1 MTIAGQGAAAVAAV
15 GARTS
20 VARRW
25 AWLPTLLVGVGLFE
39 LVHWAL
45 VETGNP
51 NLLPALILLGAAV
64 VPAAFVAF
72 VYGRRLGYDVSG
84 LLLAF
89 TALVGGVVGVVLA
102 GTWEYHA
109 PVRLGALPTVA
120 VGFAEETAKL
130 IVPAAVLLFVGYRR
144 PANGLLLGVASGAG
158 FAALETMGYAFV
170 GLVETRG
177 DLGTVDGI
185 LLLRGLLSPAAHMA
199 WTGLTAA
206 ALWEAAA
213 RRWQFR
219 ALLRFV
225 VVFLIAVG
233 LHTIWDSVH
242 TGPVYAVLACVGLG
256 LLIATTHHLSRVD
269 RWDRGYAEWLG
280 RSAAFPDGHGQPG
293 PSGQPPLGPGGEWLS
308 ASRIQRKP

>member
-1 MTIAGQGAAAVAAV
+1 MRINGSEAGVV
-15 GARTS
+15 PVDGARPS
-20 VARRW
+20 AGRRW

-39 LVHWAL
+39 LVRRAL
-45 VETGNP
+45 IDTGNP

-64 VPAAFVAF
+64 IPAAFVAF

-102 GTWEYHA
+102 GVWEYHA
-109 PVRLGALPTVA
+109 LIRLGALPTLA

-130 IVPAAVLLFVGYRR
+130 LIPAAVLLFVGYRR

-170 GLVETRG
+170 TLIETRG
-177 DLGTVDGI
+177 DLGTVDDV

-213 RRWQFR
+213 RRWQAR
-219 ALLRFV
+219 ALVRFV
-225 VVFLIAVG
+225 VVYLVAVA
-233 LHTIWDSVH
+233 LHATWDTVH
-242 TGPVYAVLACVGLG
+242 TGVAYIVLACIGLG
-256 LLIATTHHLSRVD
+256 LLIATTHHLARED
-269 RWDRGYAEWLG
+269 RQGVPAARQTRRGVARL
-280 RSAAFPDGHGQPG
+280 
-293 PSGQPPLGPGGEWLS
+293 
-308 ASRIQRKP
+308 

>member
-1 MTIAGQGAAAVAAV
+1 MSINGSKAVLV
-15 GARTS
+15 DGARTTA
-20 VARRW
+20 ARRW
-25 AWLPTLLVGVGLFE
+25 AWLPTLLIGVALFE
-39 LVHWAL
+39 LVRRAL
-45 VETGNP
+45 VATGNP

-102 GTWEYHA
+102 GLWEYHTL
-109 PVRLGALPTVA
+109 VRLGSVPTLT

-130 IVPAAVLLFVGYRR
+130 LIPAAVLLFVAHRR

-170 GLVETRG
+170 TLIETRG
-177 DLGTVDGI
+177 DLGTVDGV

-213 RRWQFR
+213 RGWQAR
-219 ALLRFV
+219 ALVRFV
-225 VVFLIAVG
+225 LVYLIVVA
-233 LHTIWDSVH
+233 LHTTWDTVH
-242 TGPVYAVLACVGLG
+242 TSVSYVVLACIGLG
-256 LLIATTHHLSRVD
+256 LLITTTHRLAREGRREVPAVAHD
-269 RWDRGYAEWLG
+269 RRRLRA
-280 RSAAFPDGHGQPG
+280 
-293 PSGQPPLGPGGEWLS
+293 PL
-308 ASRIQRKP
+308 

>member
-1 MTIAGQGAAAVAAV
+1 VSINGSEAGVPV
-15 GARTS
+15 DGARTS
-20 VARRW
+20 AGRRW

-39 LVHWAL
+39 LVRRTL
-45 VETGNP
+45 VDTGNP

-102 GTWEYHA
+102 GVWEYHTL
-109 PVRLGALPTVA
+109 VRLGGLPTLA
-120 VGFAEETAKL
+120 VGFAEETSKL
-130 IVPAAVLLFVGYRR
+130 IIPAAVLLFVGYRR

-170 GLVETRG
+170 ALIETRG

-206 ALWEAAA
+206 ALWEAAS
-213 RRWQFR
+213 RRWQTG
-219 ALLRFV
+219 ALLRFGLV
-225 VVFLIAVG
+225 YLVAVG
-233 LHTIWDSVH
+233 LHTTWDSVH
-242 TGPVYAVLACVGLG
+242 TGLVYVVLACISLG
-256 LLIATTHHLSRVD
+256 LLAATTHHLSR
-269 RWDRGYAEWLG
+269 AERRHQPARREVP
-280 RSAAFPDGHGQPG
+280 RSLRSNF
-293 PSGQPPLGPGGEWLS
+293 
-308 ASRIQRKP
+308 

>member
-1 MTIAGQGAAAVAAV
+1 MRINGSEARVVPAD

-20 VARRW
+20 AGRRW
-25 AWLPTLLVGVGLFE
+25 AWLPTLLVGAGLFE
-39 LVHWAL
+39 LVLRAL
-45 VETGNP
+45 VDTGNP

-72 VYGRRLGYDVSG
+72 VYGRKLDYDVPG

-102 GTWEYHA
+102 GVWEYHTL
-109 PVRLGALPTVA
+109 VRLGSLPTLA

-130 IVPAAVLLFVGYRR
+130 LIPAAVLLFVGYRR

-170 GLVETRG
+170 TLIETRG
-177 DLGTVDGI
+177 DLGTVDGL

-213 RRWQFR
+213 RRWQAR

-225 VVFLIAVG
+225 LVYLVAVG
-233 LHTIWDSVH
+233 LHTTWDTVH
-242 TGPVYAVLACVGLG
+242 TAVAHIVLACIALG
-256 LLIATTHHLSRVD
+256 LLAATTHHLSRED
-269 RWDRGYAEWLG
+269 RRGAP
-280 RSAAFPDGHGQPG
+280 AAWQIRRGLRA
-293 PSGQPPLGPGGEWLS
+293 PL
-308 ASRIQRKP
+308 